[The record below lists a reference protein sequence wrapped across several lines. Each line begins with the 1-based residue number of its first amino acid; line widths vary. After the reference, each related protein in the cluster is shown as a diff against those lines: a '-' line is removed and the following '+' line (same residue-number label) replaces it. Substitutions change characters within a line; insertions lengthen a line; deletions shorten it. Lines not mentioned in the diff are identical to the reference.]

1 MKRNIAVERN
11 LTPVKYYL
19 TGKGYNVD
27 SIDIN
32 KEYTKG
38 MDKYD
43 AIVVTGMNSNFLGI
57 QDTNTK
63 AVVIEAKGLT
73 SEQVFN
79 ELEKRL
85 H

>member
-11 LTPVKYYL
+11 LTPVKYFL
-19 TGKGYNVD
+19 TSKGYNVD

-38 MDKYD
+38 MEKYD
-43 AIVVTGMNSNFLGI
+43 AIVVTGMNSNFLGVE
-57 QDTNTK
+57 DTNTK